1 MAGIKYNDLIQLLKD
16 FPEYLSEEDA
26 IENLDLEIIFQSE
39 LEYGKI
45 DKFDILFG
53 VVQLDAEVR
62 NIEIG
67 TYRKKEILYIVI

>member
-67 TYRKKEILYIVI
+67 TYRKKEILYIEI